1 MPLGWK
7 FTATF
12 YYYYYFK
19 RSSSPSWL
27 SYKAEGW
34 KGPYSKALDLKIFL
48 NGLIEKIFQRRV
60 TLEWMSECMLYQII
74 QRQRRE
80 AIFYQNKGRLLCLG
94 GTSFFQ
100 PFWKCRVLSQWELC
114 SDKRGMWDPII
125 LTRMPCFCLW
135 ILSTVHGNSCFGV
148 GGWGGLFNVLNCFQV
163 LQSPSVSMFKGQTW
177 PHWNTSQPVTEV
189 LTFLD
194 KSFEPL
200 TWWKQNPW
208 PVWVLGFWKSPRAYH
223 FPWLLVWSWLLNGD
237 TQSSDGVEVRWGG
250 TSQGTQTVAKKWPD
264 WAAAKAVCPPWLP
277 TSPQIIS
284 KLTRS
289 ICFVENNVGCFYGS
303 RRLQTQQQFHPIQL
317 FRQIWNMK
325 QSGAFL

>member
-1 MPLGWK
+1 
-7 FTATF
+7 
-12 YYYYYFK
+12 
-19 RSSSPSWL
+19 
-27 SYKAEGW
+27 
-34 KGPYSKALDLKIFL
+34 
-48 NGLIEKIFQRRV
+48 
-60 TLEWMSECMLYQII
+60 MLYQII

-80 AIFYQNKGRLLCLG
+80 AIFFYQNKGRLLCLG

-148 GGWGGLFNVLNCFQV
+148 GEWGGLFNVLNCFQV
-163 LQSPSVSMFKGQTW
+163 LQSPSVSTFKGQTW

-208 PVWVLGFWKSPRAYH
+208 PVWVLGFWKSSRRTIFPGSWCGAGSQMGILRAVM
-223 FPWLLVWSWLLNGD
+223 VWR
-237 TQSSDGVEVRWGG
+237 SDGMELHRELKPLPRSNPTGQQLKQYG
-250 TSQGTQTVAKKWPD
+250 H
-264 WAAAKAVCPPWLP
+264 PWLP
-277 TSPQIIS
+277 TSP
-284 KLTRS
+284 KLSVSSQDPFALLKTMLAVFMAQRDYRLNNSSTPSNSSDRS
-289 ICFVENNVGCFYGS
+289 ETWNNRGHFYMS
-303 RRLQTQQQFHPIQL
+303 
-317 FRQIWNMK
+317 
-325 QSGAFL
+325 

>member
-1 MPLGWK
+1 MDEWMHAVSNYSETK
-7 FTATF
+7 
-12 YYYYYFK
+12 K
-19 RSSSPSWL
+19 RSH
-27 SYKAEGW
+27 
-34 KGPYSKALDLKIFL
+34 F
-48 NGLIEKIFQRRV
+48 FF
-60 TLEWMSECMLYQII
+60 
-74 QRQRRE
+74 
-80 AIFYQNKGRLLCLG
+80 FYQNKGRLLCLG

-148 GGWGGLFNVLNCFQV
+148 GEWGGLFNVLNCFQV
-163 LQSPSVSMFKGQTW
+163 LQSPSVSTFKGQTW

-208 PVWVLGFWKSPRAYH
+208 PVWVLGFWKSSRRTIFPGSWCGAGSRMGILRAVM
-223 FPWLLVWSWLLNGD
+223 VWR
-237 TQSSDGVEVRWGG
+237 SDGMELHRELKPLPRSNPTGQQLKQYG
-250 TSQGTQTVAKKWPD
+250 H
-264 WAAAKAVCPPWLP
+264 PWLP

-303 RRLQTQQQFHPIQL
+303 KRLQTQQQFNPIQL

-325 QSGAFL
+325 QSGAFLYELVTTF

>member
-1 MPLGWK
+1 
-7 FTATF
+7 
-12 YYYYYFK
+12 
-19 RSSSPSWL
+19 
-27 SYKAEGW
+27 
-34 KGPYSKALDLKIFL
+34 
-48 NGLIEKIFQRRV
+48 
-60 TLEWMSECMLYQII
+60 
-74 QRQRRE
+74 
-80 AIFYQNKGRLLCLG
+80 
-94 GTSFFQ
+94 
-100 PFWKCRVLSQWELC
+100 
-114 SDKRGMWDPII
+114 MWDPII

-163 LQSPSVSMFKGQTW
+163 LQSPSVSTSKGQTW

-264 WAAAKAVCPPWLP
+264 WAAAKAVWPPGLP
-277 TSPQIIS
+277 TFP
-284 KLTRS
+284 KLSVSSQDQFALLRTMLAVFMAQGDYRLNNSSTPSNSSDRS
-289 ICFVENNVGCFYGS
+289 ETWNNRGHFYRS
-303 RRLQTQQQFHPIQL
+303 
-317 FRQIWNMK
+317 
-325 QSGAFL
+325 